1 MNASVTLDNCD
12 QEPIHIPGLIQP
24 HGVLL
29 AIDLEG
35 RLTHYSVGAE
45 AVLGD
50 IPALGERL
58 EPVHLTRAQDAYPL
72 IAEYWQAVLE
82 GEGFTQTHEL
92 EVQGHGQKF
101 DLVLHVN
108 QGLVIAEFELRYAN
122 DKSINIYSLKAQKA
136 INGIKSQ
143 RSIEAVL
150 HVAAQEFRELT
161 GFDRVM
167 AYRFRHDGSG
177 DIVAEAKRED
187 LDSLVGRRYPA
198 SDIPAQARRLYIEN
212 TLRLIV
218 NVASQPVPVVKAAET
233 EPLDMSRSILRSVSP
248 IHIEYL
254 RNMGVGASMSV
265 SIVLNGQLWGMM
277 ACHHM
282 AAHQVP
288 YSIRMACDVLCMILA
303 STVQQLETH
312 SIAARQVA
320 SAKQRADLVLR
331 FAEADELS
339 SVLFSSL
346 EQLREVITCDAMI
359 LSYGRK
365 VHAAEGATTTL
376 ARLLVQ
382 WLNDGVDKSDFYHV
396 SSLAEIPE
404 ELRGEMADFCGILA
418 INIDK
423 VNASWIILLRREQ
436 IHTIKWGGKPEKNYQ
451 PGPLGP
457 RLTPRGSFDEWKET
471 VKGQAEPWT
480 TADISDARDLQHELL
495 KVCNARNA
503 ETERTRIQ
511 LMAVLGHDLRDP
523 LNSISMAAQLMEM
536 QSGSSRMSERIKSS
550 SGRMQRLVT
559 QVLDMTRLQTGLG
572 LNLVFNDIDVS
583 ALLSDLVEEN
593 LTAYPDVEVRT
604 YIAPQVM
611 AQIDADRVSQVI
623 SNLISNARHH
633 GELAGG
639 VTVKLRSE
647 PQLLHISVHNSGQP
661 IADDIVDVLFNP
673 FKRQAL
679 PNARNRN
686 GLGLGLYI
694 ANEIVRGHGGVI
706 SYRYEEGEIVFNVE
720 LPLQRQ

>member
-1 MNASVTLDNCD
+1 MTASVTLDNCD

-29 AIDLEG
+29 AIDLQG
-35 RLTHYSVGAE
+35 RLSHYSIGAE
-45 AVLGD
+45 AVLGEL
-50 IPALGERL
+50 PALGEVL
-58 EPVHLTRAQDAYPL
+58 APHHLTLAHDAYPL
-72 IAEYWQAVLE
+72 IAEYWHAVID

-92 EVQGHGQKF
+92 EIQGHGQKF

-108 QGLVIAEFELRYAN
+108 QGHVIAEFELRLAN

-143 RSIEAVL
+143 RSIDAVL

-198 SDIPAQARRLYIEN
+198 SDIPAQARRLYVEN

-218 NVASQPVPVVKAAET
+218 DVGSQPVPVIKAAQT
-233 EPLDMSRSILRSVSP
+233 PPLDMSRSMLRSVSP

-254 RNMGVGASMSV
+254 RNMGVHASMSV
-265 SIVLNGQLWGMM
+265 SIVLNGKLWGMM

-282 AAHQVP
+282 TAHQVP
-288 YSIRMACDVLCMILA
+288 YSIRMACDVLCLILA
-303 STVQQLETH
+303 STVQQLETQI
-312 SIAARQVA
+312 IAARQVA

-331 FAEADELS
+331 FVDADELS
-339 SVLFSSL
+339 TVLFSSL
-346 EQLREVITCDAMI
+346 DQLREVIACDAMV

-365 VHAAEGATTTL
+365 VHVAEGAPTTL
-376 ARLLVQ
+376 ARQLVQ
-382 WLNDGVDKSDFYHV
+382 WLNDGVDKVDFYHV
-396 SSLAEIPE
+396 SSIEQIPE
-404 ELRGEMADFCGILA
+404 ELRAEMADYCGILA

-436 IHTIKWGGKPEKNYQ
+436 IHTINWGGKPEKNYA

-457 RLTPRGSFDEWKET
+457 RLTPRGSFEEWKET
-471 VKGQAEPWT
+471 VKGQSEPWSM
-480 TADISDARDLQHELL
+480 ADLNDARDLQHELL

-503 ETERTRIQ
+503 ETERTRVQ

-572 LNLVFNDIDVS
+572 LNLVFNEVDIS
-583 ALLSDLVEEN
+583 ALLADLVEEN
-593 LTAYPDVEVRT
+593 LTAYPDVTVRT

-611 AQIDADRVSQVI
+611 AKIDSDRLSQVI

-639 VTVKLRSE
+639 VTVKLRTE
-647 PQLLHISVHNSGQP
+647 PQFLHISVHNNGQP

-679 PNARNRN
+679 PNSRNRN

-694 ANEIVRGHGGVI
+694 ANEIVRGHSGAI
-706 SYRYEEGEIVFNVE
+706 SYRYENGEIVFNVE
-720 LPLQRQ
+720 LPLQR